1 MAKFGMKK
9 GSVHDRAD
17 AEQVAHKHVPGRAY
31 EVGDAVTKLVH
42 TIGGGF
48 FNEPKYYDSNR
59 SFAAFYQEL
68 LATGRISSKIT
79 DETGLTEQAREVLE
93 TMTAVASGETPED
106 LLIIAAWARDTD
118 NGLKLRSTPQI
129 ALALAAAHAK
139 TRPFVARYATAIMQR
154 ADEIRQV
161 FGAFR
166 ELFMAAKGEQEASQ
180 AGNGS
185 KPRAHRGS
193 LPHSLRKALAH
204 ALATQTEYAL
214 LKYDGKTRPTFADVL
229 KMVGGSK
236 EIGKYLEKVTG
247 QKRPNWPV
255 GKAMFEYLVNGRYI
269 DDLPAML
276 DARRRFSLQQARRR

>member
-79 DETGLTEQAREVLE
+79 DETGLTEQAESPRDHDRGGQRGDAGRPADHRRLGTGYGQRPE
-93 TMTAVASGETPED
+93 TAEHA
-106 LLIIAAWARDTD
+106 
-118 NGLKLRSTPQI
+118 QI

-139 TRPFVARYATAIMQR
+139 TRPFVARYATAIMQP

-229 KMVGGSK
+229 KMVGGPRRSASTWRK
-236 EIGKYLEKVTG
+236 SPARSARLAGRQGDVRVPR
-247 QKRPNWPV
+247 QRPIH
-255 GKAMFEYLVNGRYI
+255 RR
-269 DDLPAML
+269 PASH
-276 DARRRFSLQQARRR
+276 A